1 MAFRSAGQ
9 LVLFLVVIT
18 FLICTACGYSFSV
31 KGTPVSV
38 SFNSIAIPLFESTST
53 DRGLE
58 AEFTEV
64 IRNEFISRSKV
75 PIVESEKADVVIT
88 GRIFEID
95 TQTVTY
101 NTVKQSIGGDM
112 VSYETG
118 GARKLVVRLS
128 ISLTEKATGKV
139 IWQDD
144 SMEEEANFNAS
155 EDPLQNRYN
164 REQAV
169 RGIAEL
175 MAKRIYLNTMERF

>member
-1 MAFRSAGQ
+1 MTFRSAR
-9 LVLFLVVIT
+9 LPVPFFVIIP
-18 FLICTACGYSFSV
+18 FLICTACGYSFRV

-38 SFNSIAIPLFESTST
+38 SFESIAIPLFESTST

-64 IRNEFISRSKV
+64 IRNEFISRSTV
-75 PIVESEKADVVIT
+75 PIVESERADAVIS

-101 NTVKQSIGGDM
+101 NTVKQSIGGDT

-128 ISLTEKATGKV
+128 ISITERATGKV

-164 REQAV
+164 REQAIRV
-169 RGIAEL
+169 IAEL
-175 MAKRIYLNTMERF
+175 MAKRIYLNTMERY